1 MKPENILQAD
11 LLDIIFLGR
20 NKEYGAYTL
29 RKNYDTRLLRSF
41 AATIVF
47 VLSLIIG
54 QYIKS
59 NYFRDQISNV
69 PPVPVHDV
77 HLSKIQEPEKKK
89 EIIKETKKL
98 QKQLAQKA
106 YVVPK
111 IVKDDQA
118 DKSLPE
124 VKELENKIISN
135 TDKTGIDVS
144 NEEVIIPANNEGKG
158 EVQNNDQPIE
168 VIEPTAPLV
177 KAEVMPE
184 FPGGMEAFKKFML
197 RNLRQPDLNEGEKII
212 VRVQFVVD
220 ADGSIKNMNILQSG
234 GGLDNEVMRVVAKMP
249 KWKPGIQNGRFV
261 AVYFTLPVTFIGPD
275 S

>member
-1 MKPENILQAD
+1 LV
-11 LLDIIFLGR
+11 
-20 NKEYGAYTL
+20 
-29 RKNYDTRLLRSF
+29 
-41 AATIVF
+41 IVNQ
-47 VLSLIIG
+47 V
-54 QYIKS
+54 KS
-59 NYFRDQISNV
+59 NFTDKIPALAV
-69 PPVPVHDV
+69 VPVHDV
-77 HLSKIQEPEKKK
+77 HLSNAPEPEKKK
-89 EIIKETKKL
+89 EVIKEIKKPL
-98 QKQLAQKA
+98 RQLAHKA

-111 IVKDDQA
+111 IVKDDIA
-118 DKSLPE
+118 DKNLPE

-135 TDKTGIDVS
+135 IDKTGNDVS
-144 NEEVIIPANNEGKG
+144 NDELIVPVNDKGKG
-158 EVQNNDQPIE
+158 GEGQAVEKPAE

-220 ADGSIKNMNILQSG
+220 ADGSIKNMHILQSG
-234 GGLDNEVMRVVAKMP
+234 GGLDNEVIRVVAKMP

-261 AVYFTLPVTFIGPD
+261 AVYFTLPVTFMGPD

>member
-1 MKPENILQAD
+1 LV
-11 LLDIIFLGR
+11 
-20 NKEYGAYTL
+20 
-29 RKNYDTRLLRSF
+29 
-41 AATIVF
+41 IVNQ
-47 VLSLIIG
+47 V
-54 QYIKS
+54 KS
-59 NYFRDQISNV
+59 NFSDKIPALAV
-69 PPVPVHDV
+69 VPVHDV
-77 HLSKIQEPEKKK
+77 HLSNAPEPEKKK
-89 EIIKETKKL
+89 EVIKEIKKPL
-98 QKQLAQKA
+98 RQLAHKA

-111 IVKDDQA
+111 IVKDDIA
-118 DKSLPE
+118 DKNLPE

-135 TDKTGIDVS
+135 IDKTGNDVS
-144 NEEVIIPANNEGKG
+144 NDELIVPVNDKGKG
-158 EVQNNDQPIE
+158 GEGQAVEKPAE

-220 ADGSIKNMNILQSG
+220 ADGSIKNMHILQSG
-234 GGLDNEVMRVVAKMP
+234 GGLDNEVIRVVAKMP

-261 AVYFTLPVTFIGPD
+261 AVYFTLPVTFMGPD